1 MKRIIPLLLVLI
13 LISGCAQVTTMRNN
27 LPGLPQKSSET
38 SMFATAQSMATTVH
52 EPKADATVS
61 GRYKFIPDIEVINL
75 GHADSKG
82 VVCLSGLN
90 QDTFRGFLGCECQD
104 FTTYADEEDGDIS
117 QDLSFGPYTIL
128 SEDKTEELM
137 TVTTRYTYET
147 TATATACINKDRN
160 SAGCTVTNIANQKR
174 NIMSKSSNGAVLITS
189 ITESIIPEDK
199 DTITITFDIELSKA
213 NKGEVYDYSKAGYPS
228 CRSEEKQNKK
238 IRGSI
243 EGMPNGKISCTETE
257 LDEDGKGTIT
267 CEARNIMLTDNKG
280 ESIFPNGYEPEI
292 TANIKYGYEQIQ
304 SIKFSTTPGQ

>member
-1 MKRIIPLLLVLI
+1 MKM
-13 LISGCAQVTTMRNN
+13 A
-27 LPGLPQKSSET
+27 KH
-38 SMFATAQSMATTVH
+38 FARRLMKIKDNINTDYVI
-52 EPKADATVS
+52 S

-199 DTITITFDIELSKA
+199 DTITITFPIFNFPSIESRVFLTSSTLSAIEDNLSRVIFHFNLVIGDSPIPLWANGVGFGVAASLSYWMLKA
-213 NKGEVYDYSKAGYPS
+213 
-228 CRSEEKQNKK
+228 RSE
-238 IRGSI
+238 
-243 EGMPNGKISCTETE
+243 
-257 LDEDGKGTIT
+257 
-267 CEARNIMLTDNKG
+267 
-280 ESIFPNGYEPEI
+280 
-292 TANIKYGYEQIQ
+292 
-304 SIKFSTTPGQ
+304 